1 VGAARL
7 RRVRVGVLGALSV
20 LVAGSAV
27 AQIRQTG
34 YQLPRTI
41 IQLADWAHSLPRGAS
56 IRLDIWP
63 PLQLWGAYFL
73 ASRPVCSEHPLVNTD
88 YPHVA
93 FSVKAD
99 YILTT
104 WSAPVPA
111 DAVGPPVRANDQF
124 RLFREKASVPGPS
137 YCTTRRFDRL
147 YSGAGH
153 EYR

>member
-1 VGAARL
+1 
-7 RRVRVGVLGALSV
+7 VLGALSV

-104 WSAPVPA
+104 WSAPVPP